1 MNLFTVDIAHRHP
14 LELKALRQIASPAAA
29 SGNVMGVT
37 AILQPEAEWPGWAAA
52 IRAQAAPDER
62 NLTETIERLVGPFGS
77 DAFKLWHSEQ
87 FGALTPH
94 CNCAALKWQWAT
106 QFDYSK
112 PLTNPT
118 D

>member
-1 MNLFTVDIAHRHP
+1 MLTKQDFDTRANLRASDTTRPADVKP
-14 LELKALRQIASPAAA
+14 LPLP
-29 SGNVMGVT
+29 
-37 AILQPEAEWPGWAAA
+37 EWPDWAKAF
-52 IRAQAAPDER
+52 RAQATSDER